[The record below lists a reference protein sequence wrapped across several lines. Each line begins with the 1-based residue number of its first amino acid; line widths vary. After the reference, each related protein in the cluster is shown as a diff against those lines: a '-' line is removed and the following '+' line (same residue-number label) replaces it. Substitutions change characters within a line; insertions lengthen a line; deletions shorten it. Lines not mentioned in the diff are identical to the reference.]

1 MRLGRKHIRR
11 WAVAL
16 LPALLLRSLIP
27 VGFMPMFGPGLSISL
42 MLCPAYAPVP
52 TQSPNASIQRGD
64 RGPAP
69 HSMDMSMGMDMSM
82 DMSNAPSRERAASA
96 TPGGTASGAVG
107 NPASGSNPGHPDH
120 QDHTLCPYAASATLA
135 GLPTL
140 FTVNIVGLAVVR
152 RLSLPLAQINHSV
165 VIARAHSARGPPFLA

>member
-1 MRLGRKHIRR
+1 MRLGRKYAR
-11 WAVAL
+11 WWAAVI

-27 VGFMPMFGPGLSISL
+27 VGFMPMFGPGLSVSL

-52 TQSPNASIQRGD
+52 ATGNTAD
-64 RGPAP
+64 AE
-69 HSMDMSMGMDMSM
+69 HSMAMPMDMGMSM
-82 DMSNAPSRERAASA
+82 DMANPPQDERAALAQPENKASDAGIASHGDSA
-96 TPGGTASGAVG
+96 
-107 NPASGSNPGHPDH
+107 PAHPEH

-140 FTVNIVGLAVVR
+140 FTMNVVGLVVIH

-165 VIARAHSARGPPFLA
+165 VITRAHSARGPPFLA